1 MKFSH
6 FFGQRAAVS
15 RKESQKDKAVNVEVP
30 GNKDAENEDD
40 LIDINQFRKLMEDT
54 FRPLKIPI
62 TQEMVEWNF
71 NQVDI
76 DHSGRITFEEY
87 MKFIRKYN
95 PE

>member
-40 LIDINQFRKLMEDT
+40 LIDIN
-54 FRPLKIPI
+54 
-62 TQEMVEWNF
+62 
-71 NQVDI
+71 
-76 DHSGRITFEEY
+76 
-87 MKFIRKYN
+87 
-95 PE
+95 